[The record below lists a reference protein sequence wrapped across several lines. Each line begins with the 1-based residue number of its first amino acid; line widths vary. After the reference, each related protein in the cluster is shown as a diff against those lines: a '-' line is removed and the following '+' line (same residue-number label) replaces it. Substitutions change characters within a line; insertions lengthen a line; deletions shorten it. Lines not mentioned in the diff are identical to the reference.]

1 VADRRSPTEPTAT
14 TVPTADPRHTDRLQG
29 NLGTVGLMFTALAFN
44 APLGVMSATV
54 PIVIGGGI
62 GGGTPLVYL
71 GVLVL
76 FLVFAVALV
85 AMARHMKKPGAF
97 YTYLTAGLGRSAGLA
112 GGFVALVVYLGL
124 GASTYIILGFTN
136 QHLLHDV
143 LGGPDIPWWVI
154 ALVAWAA
161 ISTLSLFNIDVSV
174 RVLGIALALELVI
187 VAVWSVFVVVD
198 GGPQGRALDLDGQ
211 LALGPL
217 AFALLW
223 GASCMGGFESIQ
235 VFRDETRDPVRTI
248 PRATYLTV
256 AFLAVFY
263 CLGSYIYLVAY
274 GTEGAM
280 ATAVDPTT
288 SFMAS
293 LGLYVGT
300 FLKALGYVLAFT
312 SAVAALLAI
321 HGIAARY
328 TFALARDRV
337 FPHRLGAVHPRF
349 RSPLVAAVVVAGVIL
364 VLALGPAVLGMDSV
378 LAYKIEYGLASF
390 ALVTLFAGTA
400 LATLVFFARAENR
413 HLRISPWKRIVAP
426 ALALVGMLVILALA
440 VRYRDTLFV
449 TSERGLLG
457 IGFIVLVAVG
467 GFAYAGWLKARRPE
481 VYERIGDQEEDGVL
495 VPLADV
501 EVRAESADRE
511 ESRLR

>member
-1 VADRRSPTEPTAT
+1 
-14 TVPTADPRHTDRLQG
+14 
-29 NLGTVGLMFTALAFN
+29 MFTALAFN
-44 APLGVMSATV
+44 APLGVMAATV

-85 AMARHMKKPGAF
+85 TMARHMKKPGAF
-97 YTYLTAGLGRSAGLA
+97 YTYLTAGLGRSAGL
-112 GGFVALVVYLGL
+112 GGGLVALVVYFGL
-124 GASTYIILGFTN
+124 GASTYIVLGFSN
-136 QHLLHDV
+136 QRLIHDV
-143 LGGPDIPWWVI
+143 LGGPDIPWWAI
-154 ALVAWAA
+154 SLAAWVV

-198 GGPQGRALDLDGQ
+198 GGPEGRGVDLTDQ
-211 LALGPL
+211 IAIGPL

-235 VFRDETRDPVRTI
+235 VFRDETRDPGRTI

-256 AFLAVFY
+256 GFLAVFY
-263 CLGSYIYLVAY
+263 CLGSYVYLVAY

-280 ATAVDPTT
+280 ATAADPTT

-312 SAVAALLAI
+312 SAIAALLAI

-328 TFALARDRV
+328 TFALARDGV
-337 FPHRLGAVHPRF
+337 FPRRLGTVHPRF
-349 RSPLVAAVVVAGVIL
+349 RSPLVAAVAVAGVVL

-378 LAYKIEYGLASF
+378 LAYKIEYGLSSF
-390 ALVTLFAGTA
+390 AMVALFAGTA

-413 HLRISPWKRIVAP
+413 GLRISPWKRLGAP
-426 ALALVGMLVILALA
+426 GVSLAGMLVILFLA
-440 VRYRDTLFV
+440 VSHRDSLFS
-449 TSERGLLG
+449 TAERGTIG
-457 IGFIVLVAVG
+457 IGVIVLVAVAG
-467 GFAYAGWLKARRPE
+467 IGYARWLKVRRPD
-481 VYERIGDQEEDGVL
+481 VYERIGDQDENGVL
-495 VPLADV
+495 VPLTEA
-501 EVRAESADRE
+501 EARAEAGDRE
-511 ESRLR
+511 SGRLV